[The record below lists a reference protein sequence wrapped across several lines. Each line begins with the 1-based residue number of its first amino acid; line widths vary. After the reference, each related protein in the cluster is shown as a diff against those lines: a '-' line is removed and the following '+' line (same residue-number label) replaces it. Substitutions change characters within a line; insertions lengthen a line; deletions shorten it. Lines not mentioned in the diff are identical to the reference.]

1 MRGNPFLVLAVFS
14 LIILAIDAYSWWGI
28 KKIIIDSPR
37 LFKRIIALLYWIV
50 PVIIISG
57 LSLILFFQ
65 KDIPGDRMMSYFHLV
80 GGSFI
85 IFYVPKLVFF
95 VFNLFDDLIFQI
107 RRLITLKKQRFKDS
121 KNGRATIT
129 RRKLLNQVGIVF
141 AAVPFF
147 SLIYGIAYGRFDF
160 TIRRLKMN
168 FPNIPAAFDGI
179 KIVQIS
185 DFHIGTFFNH
195 QDQIKE
201 IVYMVN
207 NEQPDLILFTG
218 DFINNLSTE
227 MDPFLSI
234 LRSLEAKIG
243 KYSILGNHDY
253 GEYVPWK
260 SEQEKQDN
268 IQRLIK
274 LQKEIG
280 FDLLL
285 DESRKIQIGDD
296 SIELI
301 GIQNWGLPPF
311 PQYGDLKKA
320 IKNIDVNAFKILMSH
335 DPTHWDAQV
344 REKTDIDLMLAGH
357 THGAQFGIEIPG
369 WRWSPV
375 TMRYKQ
381 WGGLYTEG
389 NQHLYVNT
397 GLGSIGYPGR
407 VGMPPEITVL
417 ELKNS

>member
-1 MRGNPFLVLAVFS
+1 MRGNPFLVITVFS

-28 KKIIIDSPR
+28 KKIIVDSPR

-50 PVIIISG
+50 PVIIIIG
-57 LSLILFFQ
+57 LSLILLFQ
-65 KDIPGDRMMSYFHLV
+65 EGIPGDRMMSYFHLV

-85 IFYVPKLVFF
+85 VFYVPKLVFF

-107 RRLITLKKQRFKDS
+107 RKLITLKKQTFKD
-121 KNGRATIT
+121 NNNVGRTIT

-147 SLIYGIAYGRFDF
+147 SLIYGIAHGRFDF

-168 FPNIPAAFDGI
+168 FRNLPPAFNGT

-195 QDQIKE
+195 HDQIKE
-201 IVYMVN
+201 IVNMVN
-207 NEQPDLILFTG
+207 KEQPDLILFTG

-227 MDPFLSI
+227 MDPFLTI
-234 LRSLEAKIG
+234 LNSLEAKVG

-253 GEYVPWK
+253 GEYVVWN
-260 SEQEKQDN
+260 SEQEKQEN
-268 IQRLIK
+268 IERLIN

-285 DESRKIQIGDD
+285 DESRKIQLGDD

-320 IKNIDVNAFKILMSH
+320 MQNIDVNAGYHMQSAHNYKQHWKILVGLA
-335 DPTHWDAQV
+335 PTGV
-344 REKTDIDLMLAGH
+344 RFEQL
-357 THGAQFGIEIPG
+357 
-369 WRWSPV
+369 
-375 TMRYKQ
+375 
-381 WGGLYTEG
+381 
-389 NQHLYVNT
+389 
-397 GLGSIGYPGR
+397 R
-407 VGMPPEITVL
+407 VIH
-417 ELKNS
+417 